1 VLFPFIEHS
10 DDLCRIVQ
18 RHPQLE
24 RLARS
29 PAYRPLTLRL
39 GGSVATV
46 CPGVGMQI
54 PMDLRPE
61 APSGFVL
68 GPPGMLVHYLDQSWG
83 DPPAL
88 LTHVELVE
96 DHEGQFGGFHPFYD
110 VENPK

>member
-1 VLFPFIEHS
+1 MDLEPFKRR
-10 DDLCRIVQ
+10 DDLRRIIQ
-18 RHPQLE
+18 RHPQVE
-24 RLARS
+24 RITCGHIH
-29 PAYRPLTLRL
+29 RPITLRF

-96 DHEGQFGGFHPFYD
+96 DHDGQFGGFHPFYD